1 TGRCRRRGGGGAP
14 PGGGANPPPHDMA
27 VTRAYWAAL
36 PGRVRARLHCPVV
49 EELTPIVQKHTIE
62 GLVMGDA

>member
-1 TGRCRRRGGGGAP
+1 MLGVDAPGA
-14 PGGGANPPPHDMA
+14 GNDDRHDMA
-27 VTRAYWAAL
+27 VTRAYWSSL
-36 PGRVRARLHCPVV
+36 PGRVRAHLHCPVV